1 MARRKRILL
10 VDDDQ
15 DVLELLEYN
24 LTMQGYKVA
33 CVDDP
38 SEATK
43 TAYKFDP
50 DLIVL
55 DILMRP
61 TNGLEV
67 CRQFR
72 RIDNLKNTPLFFL
85 TAKNEASIVQIAL
98 DCGGDD
104 LIFKTMGLRSLIM
117 KINSVLLEGLV
128 IKKRITNLM
137 VGNLV
142 LHRKDCTVSTG
153 KRSVQLS
160 ANEFELLFFLAQN
173 PTKVVTSQNIKNTI
187 WGPDINQLASP
198 IGDFIGRISEKL
210 KANWIKE
217 VKENHYRLNSRL
229 V

>member
-1 MARRKRILL
+1 MARKKRILL

-15 DVLELLEYN
+15 DVLELLDYN
-24 LTMQGYKVA
+24 LTMQGYKVK

-38 SEATK
+38 SLAIK
-43 TAYKFDP
+43 KAGKFDP

-55 DILMRP
+55 DIMMRP
-61 TNGLEV
+61 TNGLEL
-67 CRQFR
+67 CRHIR
-72 RIDNLKNTPLFFL
+72 KVDSLKNTPLFFL

-98 DCGGDD
+98 DNGGDD

-117 KINSVLLEGLV
+117 KINSVLVEGLV
-128 IKKRITNLM
+128 IKKRIADLA

-142 LHRKDCTVSTG
+142 LHREDCTVSTG

-173 PTKVVTSQNIKNTI
+173 PTKVITSQNIKNTI
-187 WGPDINQLASP
+187 WGPDINQLAAP
-198 IGDFIGRISEKL
+198 VGDFIGRISEKL
-210 KANWIKE
+210 KVNWIKE